1 MAPFF
6 VIVQRSQT
14 RTTAQE
20 DLVVSTSDKSATR
33 TIKVWDIP
41 TRLFHWL
48 LVLGILAMW
57 LTADVF
63 DRLGL
68 HMTIGY
74 ALIGLIVFRLV
85 WGFIGSDTARFFHF
99 VRHPR
104 HIVAHLKTPKPGVLV
119 GHNPLGALSVLAM
132 IISVMVQLGTGLFAN
147 DQIYNEGPFSDY
159 VSERMQDLMT
169 EIHEVNFYILLGLI
183 ATHLAAIAYYQL
195 KKREQLVRAMVT
207 GKRTIQEGEEIQNP
221 NPRFAGPIAFVIA
234 AAISVGAWYLFSY
247 QAKMVAG
254 WFGLH

>member
-1 MAPFF
+1 M
-6 VIVQRSQT
+6 
-14 RTTAQE
+14 
-20 DLVVSTSDKSATR
+20 STSDKSAPR
-33 TIKVWDIP
+33 SVKVWDIP

-85 WGFIGSDTARFFHF
+85 WGFIGSDTARFTHF
-99 VRHPR
+99 VRCPR
-104 HIVAHLKTPKPGVLV
+104 SIISYIKTPKPGVLL

-132 IISVMVQLGTGLFAN
+132 ILSIIVQLVTGLFAN
-147 DQIYNEGPFSDY
+147 DQIYNEGPFSDF
-159 VSERMQDLMT
+159 VSESMQDLMT
-169 EIHEVNFYILLGLI
+169 EIHEANFYILLGLI
-183 ATHLAAIAYYQL
+183 ALHLAAIAFYQI
-195 KKREQLVRAMVT
+195 KKHELLARAMVT
-207 GKRTIQEGEEIQNP
+207 GKRELKEGEEVLNP
-221 NPRFAGPIAFVIA
+221 NLRFAGPIAFVLA
-234 AAISVGAWYLFSY
+234 AAIGVVAWYLFSY